1 MVRTI
6 DEEGKVTAEM
16 LEKKIEYLE
25 AQIVKTL
32 ERSDKYKMN
41 NQLQNLKMINSK
53 LNDLDEIE
61 EAI

>member
-41 NQLQNLKMINSK
+41 N
-53 LNDLDEIE
+53 
-61 EAI
+61 